1 MKIKIVKGYT
11 TAIDCRTI
19 RHFKIDDIVAVPDDV
34 PEKLAATM
42 IDKNIAEP
50 APDEKAKPE
59 KETKVVKPETKED
72 GKKEPVK
79 KPEKESKKGKK

>member
-1 MKIKIVKGYT
+1 MKIKIVQEYN
-11 TAIDCRTI
+11 TAIDCRTM
-19 RHFKIDDIVAVPDDV
+19 RRFLAGEIVAVPNDV

-42 IDKNIAEP
+42 LEKGIAV
-50 APDEKAKPE
+50 AAKDEKAKPE